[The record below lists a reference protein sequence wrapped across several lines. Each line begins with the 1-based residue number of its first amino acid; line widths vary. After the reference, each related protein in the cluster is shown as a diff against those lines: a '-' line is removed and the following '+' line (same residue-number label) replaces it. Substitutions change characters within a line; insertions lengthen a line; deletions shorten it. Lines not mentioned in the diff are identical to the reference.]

1 MRRAAILSGL
11 MLLVLGCT
19 ESSEQNTF
27 VVRVSEINRN
37 SPLLAD
43 VLFCETDTT
52 CTVPTNVVLTKFT
65 NRVYSPSV
73 ITDPSV
79 FWYDFHLKGYTV
91 TWRRTDG
98 GPTSGPG
105 WQLSD
110 FNHTQATS
118 AVIPINSSVEVGILV
133 VPVGMKLV
141 TPFAQLAAGGVIDL
155 IADIDFV
162 GTPAIDP
169 DDDIHVLASLS
180 VSFAN
185 FADD

>member
-11 MLLVLGCT
+11 LLLVLGCT

-27 VVRVSEINRN
+27 VVRVSQINRG

-43 VLFCETDTT
+43 VVFCDTDSN
-52 CTVPTNVVLTKFT
+52 CSVPTNVVLTEFT

-73 ITDPSV
+73 VTDPSV
-79 FWYDFHLKGYTV
+79 FWYDFNLQGYSV

-105 WQLSD
+105 WRLAD

-118 AVIPINSSVEVGILV
+118 AVIPINSSAEVGILV

-141 TPFAQLAAGGVIDL
+141 EPFASLVFGGVIDL

-162 GTPAIDP
+162 GSPAVDP
-169 DDDIHVLASLS
+169 DDEIHVRASLS

-185 FADD
+185 FADE